1 MSGGSSIG
9 VRLPEPL
16 ASVIR
21 ARGVSASVRAALVL
35 WVSAG
40 MPAESDCETLGA
52 ALKTAKIVREVH
64 LGSE

>member
-1 MSGGSSIG
+1 MNATIG
-9 VRLPEPL
+9 VRLPELL
-16 ASVIR
+16 AVALR

-52 ALKTAKIVREVH
+52 VLRTAKIVREVK
-64 LGSE
+64 LS